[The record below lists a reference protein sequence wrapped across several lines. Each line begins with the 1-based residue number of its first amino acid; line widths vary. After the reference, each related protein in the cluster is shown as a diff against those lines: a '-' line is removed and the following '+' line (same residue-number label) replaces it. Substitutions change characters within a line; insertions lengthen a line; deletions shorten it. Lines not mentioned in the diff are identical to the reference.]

1 MTKKITTTIIIFF
14 INFISFAQHAP
25 FTIYIEPTTIKG
37 LGGLQSFAFGQ
48 YNGTWLLL
56 GGRLDGLHRKQPFAA
71 FDRPG
76 ANKQL
81 MVIDPVKKQKWAVPL
96 VSLPKSIREQLSSS
110 NMQFFQQGDYLYCVG
125 GYGYSATAD
134 EHITYGKLTAIKI
147 SAVIKAIVK
156 GTRFTAFFRQITDT
170 AFAVTGGKLLKIN
183 DTYHL
188 VGGQKFTGR
197 YNPIGPNH
205 GPGFEQQYTNAIR
218 RFTLSDNGTAI
229 TINNL
234 PAYNDSVNLH
244 RRDNNVVPQ
253 IMPNGAEG
261 FTSFS
266 GVFQQSADLPFLTC
280 VNVDS
285 IGYSVGSSFQQ
296 YYNHYHCANM
306 PLYAASANQM
316 HNIFFGGIAQY
327 YDSLG
332 TLVQDNNVPF
342 TKTISRVTRNANG
355 EMAEYKLPVKM
366 PTLLGAGS
374 EFIPASNIP
383 QYANNV
389 FKLDDFNAD
398 STLVGYIYGGIKSS
412 AKNIF
417 WINEGE
423 ESRASSR
430 IFKVYVIKNKA
441 GSKDQLNEQSTGT
454 LQMQV
459 TTNPDEG
466 DFIVKF
472 NLIKKVPVRLLL
484 FNAKGGI
491 VGDNTNGSK
500 QNVVGEEHQ
509 PRWNIVGDNINNG
522 GNDGKMEDKILDNV
536 MVGENIYQRK
546 IPHLD
551 KGGAFMLT
559 IETPNEKATQKII
572 VAP

>member
-1 MTKKITTTIIIFF
+1 M
-14 INFISFAQHAP
+14 
-25 FTIYIEPTTIKG
+25 
-37 LGGLQSFAFGQ
+37 QSFAFGQ

-509 PRWNIVGDNINNG
+509 PRWNIVGDNINNS
-522 GNDGKMEDKILDNV
+522 GNDGKIENKILDNV

>member
-1 MTKKITTTIIIFF
+1 
-14 INFISFAQHAP
+14 
-25 FTIYIEPTTIKG
+25 
-37 LGGLQSFAFGQ
+37 
-48 YNGTWLLL
+48 
-56 GGRLDGLHRKQPFAA
+56 
-71 FDRPG
+71 
-76 ANKQL
+76 
-81 MVIDPVKKQKWAVPL
+81 MVIDPVKKQKWAISL
-96 VSLPKSIREQLSSS
+96 ASLPTAIREQLSSS

-134 EHITYGKLTAIKI
+134 EHITYGKLTAIKV
-147 SAVIKAIVK
+147 SSVIKAIVK
-156 GTRFTAFFRQITDT
+156 GRKFTAFFRQITDT
-170 AFAVTGGKLLKIN
+170 SFAVTGGKLVKIN

-197 YNPIGPNH
+197 YNPIGPDH

-218 RFTLSDNGTAI
+218 RFTLLDNGSAI
-229 TINNL
+229 TIQHL
-234 PAYNDSVNLH
+234 STYNDSVNLH

-253 IMPNGAEG
+253 ILANRAEG

-285 IGYSVGSSFQQ
+285 VGYSVGRSFQQ
-296 YYNHYHCANM
+296 YYNHYHCANL
-306 PLYAASANQM
+306 PLYNAATNEM
-316 HNIFFGGIAQY
+316 HNVFFGGIAQY

-342 TKTISRVTRNANG
+342 TKTISRVTRYANG

-366 PTLLGAGS
+366 PALLGSGS
-374 EFIPASNIP
+374 EFIPVNNIP

-412 AKNIF
+412 ANNIF

-423 ESRASSR
+423 ESSASSR
-430 IFKVYVIKNKA
+430 IFKVYVVKNKT
-441 GSKDQLNEQSTGT
+441 GSIDQLNEQSTGT

-459 TTNPDEG
+459 STNPDEG

-472 NLIKKVPVRLLL
+472 NLVKKAPVRLLL
-484 FNAKGGI
+484 YNVKGGI
-491 VGDNTNGSK
+491 VGKKTDN
-500 QNVVGEEHQ
+500 
-509 PRWNIVGDNINNG
+509 
-522 GNDGKMEDKILDNV
+522 GNKMEDKILDNV
-536 MVGENIYQRK
+536 VVGENIYQRK
-546 IPHLD
+546 IAHLD

-559 IETPNEKATQKII
+559 IETPYEKATQKIV